1 MKKLIQMKKLTI
13 LIMLAIVATACGN
26 NKTKNETSNNE
37 TIISGTIKIDG
48 SGTVF
53 PVSEAVAEEF
63 LKVHPKVKV
72 TVGESGTGGGFK
84 KFAVGT
90 TDISDASRDIK
101 NSEKEL
107 CKQNNI
113 DYVRLTVALDG
124 ITVVVNKNNTWAKD
138 ITTTELKKLWEP
150 NSKIKKWNEIRANWP
165 NEEIHLYGPN
175 TSHGTYD
182 FFTEEIM
189 GKSGASRSD
198 YNAVS
203 DYNVA
208 VQGIEKDK
216 NALGYFGLS
225 YYEENKDKLNALS
238 IDNGNGLV
246 APSLETVANNS
257 YAPLS
262 RSLYIFVSKKS
273 AQRIEI
279 QKFVEFY
286 LKNAPSLSKEV
297 GYVPMPASG
306 YETQKKAFKNAIGK
320 H

>member
-1 MKKLIQMKKLTI
+1 MKKITLLF
-13 LIMLAIVATACGN
+13 MLALIATACGN
-26 NKTKNETSNNE
+26 KKNENKNSTNK
-37 TIISGTIKIDG
+37 TIISGSIKIDG

-63 LKVHPKVKV
+63 LKVAPKVKV

-84 KFAVGT
+84 KFAIGT
-90 TDISDASRDIK
+90 IDISDASRNIK
-101 NSEKEL
+101 DKEIAL
-107 CKQNNI
+107 CKENGV

-138 ITTTELKKLWEP
+138 MTTAELKKLWEP
-150 NSKIKKWNEIRANWP
+150 NSKITKWNQLREDWP

-189 GKSGASRSD
+189 GESGASRTD

-208 VQGIEKDK
+208 VQGIENDK

-238 IDNGNGLV
+238 IDNGNGFV
-246 APSLETVANNS
+246 APSIESVANNT

-262 RSLYIFVSKKS
+262 RSLFIFVSKKA
-273 AQRIEI
+273 AQRIEV

-286 LKNAPSLSKEV
+286 LNNAPALSKEV

-306 YETQKKAFKNAIGK
+306 YNTQKAAFKSALVK
-320 H
+320 K

>member
-1 MKKLIQMKKLTI
+1 MKKSIIALAFAS
-13 LIMLAIVATACGN
+13 LAIACGDN
-26 NKTKNETSNNE
+26 NSKKASEASQLT
-37 TIISGTIKIDG
+37 GTVAIDG

-63 LKVHPKVKV
+63 LAVEPNVKV

-84 KFAVGT
+84 KFGAGV
-90 TDISDASRDIK
+90 TDISDASREIK
-101 NSEKEL
+101 EKEIAL
-107 CKQNNI
+107 CNENGI
-113 DYVRLTVALDG
+113 GYVKLTVALDG
-124 ITVVVNKNNTWAKD
+124 ITVVVNKENTWASSM
-138 ITTTELKKLWEP
+138 TVEELKKLWEP
-150 NSKIKKWNEIRANWP
+150 NSQISKWNQIRAEWP

-189 GKSGASRSD
+189 GESGASRTD

-208 VQGIEKDK
+208 VQGVANDK

-225 YYEENKDKLNALS
+225 YYEENQDKLNALV
-238 IDNGNGLV
+238 IDNGNGGV
-246 APSLETVANNS
+246 APSIETVADGS

-262 RSLYIFVSKKS
+262 RSLFIFVSTKS
-273 AQRIEI
+273 AKRPEV
-279 QKFVEFY
+279 KRFVEFY
-286 LKNAPSLSKEV
+286 LDNAPALSKEV

-306 YETQKKAFKNAIGK
+306 YEAQKAAFKNAIEE
-320 H
+320 

>member
-1 MKKLIQMKKLTI
+1 MFFVASYAI
-13 LIMLAIVATACGN
+13 LVLSLMYCGN
-26 NKTKNETSNNE
+26 PAKKDDANQPLTGV
-37 TIISGTIKIDG
+37 ISIDG

-63 LKVHPKVKV
+63 LKVEPNVKV

-84 KFAVGT
+84 KFTVGT
-90 TDISDASRDIK
+90 IDISDASRDIK
-101 NSEKEL
+101 DSEIDL

-124 ITVVVNKNNTWAKD
+124 ITVVVSKENTWAKD
-138 ITTTELKKLWEP
+138 ITVDELKKLWEP
-150 NSKIKKWNEIRANWP
+150 DSKIKLWSEVRAGWP
-165 NEEIHLYGPN
+165 KEEIHLYGPN

-189 GKSGASRSD
+189 GKSGASRTD

-216 NALGYFGLS
+216 YALGYFGLS
-225 YYEENKDKLNALS
+225 YYEENKDKLNALGV
-238 IDNGNGLV
+238 DNGKGIVL
-246 APSLETVANNS
+246 PSLETVADNS

-262 RSLYIFVSKKS
+262 RSLFIFVSKKS
-273 AQRIEI
+273 AQRPEV
-279 QKFVEFY
+279 QKFVSFY
-286 LKNAPSLSKEV
+286 LDNAPVLSKEV
-297 GYVPMPASG
+297 GYVPMLQAG
-306 YETQKKAFKNAIGK
+306 YDAQKEAFKNALSVQ
-320 H
+320 